1 MRRRQADKRE
11 IHPDPIF
18 NSKLVT
24 KFINKIMYDGKKPK
38 AAKILYDAIDMVS
51 EGGDRQIGFSVFSRA
66 IENAKPL
73 VEVKSRR
80 VGGSNYQVPV
90 EVRGPRRLTLAMRW
104 LIEHSRARN
113 EKTFAERLA
122 QELGDTAKGIGATVK
137 KRDDVHRMAEANK
150 AFSHYRW

>member
-1 MRRRQADKRE
+1 MRRRQAEKRE
-11 IHPDPIF
+11 ISPDPVF

-24 KFINKIMYDGKKPK
+24 KFINKIMYDGKKTK
-38 AAKILYDAIDMVS
+38 ATGIFYEAIDRVS

-73 VEVKSRR
+73 LEVKSRR

-90 EVRGPRRLTLAMRW
+90 EVRGPRRLALAMRW
-104 LIEHSRARN
+104 LIANARARK

-122 QELGDTAKGIGATVK
+122 NELGDTAKGIGATVK
-137 KRDDVHRMAEANK
+137 KREDVHRMAEANK

>member
-1 MRRRQADKRE
+1 MRRRQAEKRTIE
-11 IHPDPIF
+11 PDPVF
-18 NSKLVT
+18 NNKLVT
-24 KFINKIMYDGKKPK
+24 KFINKIMYDGKKSK
-38 AAKILYDAIDMVS
+38 ASRIFYQAIDMIS
-51 EGGDRQIGFSVFSRA
+51 EGGDRSVGFSVFSRA

-73 VEVKSRR
+73 LEVKSRR

-104 LIEHSRARN
+104 LIGNSRDRK

-122 QELGDTAKGIGATVK
+122 GELADTAKGIGATVK